1 MLRLAVLDQSVA
13 LAGRPQGEAIRKTID
28 LARHCESFGYD
39 RFWVSEHHNNDAIVG
54 TCPEVLLGAIGA
66 TTSRIRIGSAGVM
79 LPHYAPLKVAE
90 QFRVLDAIAPGRI
103 DLGLGRAPGSDG
115 LTAYA
120 LNPQADTRP
129 NEFPSDIVDIQAWLA
144 GEPLREK
151 HPFARI
157 GAHPKGETVPELWIL
172 GSSDYGAQVAAHF
185 GLPYAFAWFFTDG
198 RGAAQAMQFYRELF
212 KSSPKYSKPHAAL
225 CVWAL
230 VADTEEEAA
239 FHFQSRARFR
249 LLRDRGVFGALESP
263 EAAAAYNYT
272 ESEKAR
278 LADYKARAFVGK
290 ADQVATRIKALANEL
305 QAQEMAIVT
314 WAWDEAARVKS
325 YKLLAEALRS

>member
-13 LAGRPQGEAIRKTID
+13 LAGRPQGEAIRKTIE

-54 TCPEVLLGAIGA
+54 TCPEVLLGAIAA
-66 TTSRIRIGSAGVM
+66 TTTKIRIGSAGVM

-129 NEFPSDIVDIQAWLA
+129 NEFPSDIMDIQAWLA
-144 GEPLREK
+144 GAPLREK

-157 GAHPKGETVPELWIL
+157 GAHPKGETVPEIWIL

-198 RGAAQAMQFYRELF
+198 RGAEQAMQFYRELY
-212 KSSPKYSKPHAAL
+212 KPSAKYPKPHAGL

-230 VADTEEEAA
+230 AADTEEEAA
-239 FHFQSRARFR
+239 YHFQSRARFR

-263 EAAAAYNYT
+263 EAAASYNYT
-272 ESEKAR
+272 DSEKAR
-278 LADYKARAFVGK
+278 LDGYKTRAFVGK
-290 ADQVATRIKALANEL
+290 ADHVAERIKALAKEL
-305 QAQEMAIVT
+305 DAQEMAIVT
-314 WAWDEAARVKS
+314 WAWDENARIKS
-325 YKLLAEALRS
+325 YKLLAEALRT